1 MAKVEDPCAC
11 KTSSDVTNE
20 KRDQGE
26 ARPASRRPAP
36 AAGKIVCSRAFARE
50 LEAMDTGV
58 TRCDGVRSARNLRD
72 DAP

>member
-11 KTSSDVTNE
+11 ETSSDVTNE

-50 LEAMDTGV
+50 LE
-58 TRCDGVRSARNLRD
+58 RDGHRRHKVRWREERAELEG
-72 DAP
+72 